1 MSSPYKKALTKA
13 VSEWNNLT
21 RQERKIAVRKAQ
33 LKETIRA
40 LQTLCSDPPDI
51 NALSLSDAIRLMIR
65 STQGGLSR
73 TGIRD
78 KLDEMGYD
86 LKKFKNP
93 MASIHTAADRMVES
107 GEFVKMASDEKK
119 LEAGPEL
126 KSIPE
131 PPAITGYTSFMIET
145 AQDASKEEKK

>member
-40 LQTLCSDPPDI
+40 LRTLCSDPPDI

-65 STQGGLSR
+65 STEGGLSR
-73 TGIRD
+73 TGVRD

-93 MASIHTAADRMVES
+93 MPSILTAVDRMVVS
-107 GEFVKMASDEKK
+107 C
-119 LEAGPEL
+119 EL
-126 KSIPE
+126 SIIP
-131 PPAITGYTSFMIET
+131 TDVTKFS
-145 AQDASKEEKK
+145 